1 MGFHNEEDCP
11 DVYYCEQCHPELH
24 LALLRSLGL
33 LPPASPPSAISATS
47 ISSSGRARRT
57 VAGAAAE
64 KAKKERE
71 LKAAREAVKNL
82 ALANAQRQKKG
93 IQPVMGGD
101 YTSAQATSQTQGGA
115 QNYHS
120 NGNNHQHDDDDEGD
134 GGDVDD
140 GNRNR
145 RERNTSSSTTSNAL
159 LKSPKRR
166 STMNSRDSAYGWEP
180 IPEGL
185 LNEDEKGKWMEEEDQ
200 AGVTTTGRGGKKR
213 KREKAGKGTK

>member
-1 MGFHNEEDCP
+1 MGFHDEEDCP

-24 LALLRSLGL
+24 LSLLRSLGL

-47 ISSSGRARRT
+47 VSSSGRARRT

-71 LKAAREAVKNL
+71 LKAAREAVKQL
-82 ALANAQRQKKG
+82 ALANAQRQKRG
-93 IQPVMGGD
+93 MQPVMGGD
-101 YTSAQATSQTQGGA
+101 YTSAQATSQNKA
-115 QNYHS
+115 HS
-120 NGNNHQHDDDDEGD
+120 QSGSGDGNEAEEGDDQDEGD
-134 GGDVDD
+134 DEKRSRRHD
-140 GNRNR
+140 RN
-145 RERNTSSSTTSNAL
+145 SSAGAL

-185 LNEDEKGKWMEEEDQ
+185 LNEDEKGRWMEDEEQ
-200 AGVTTTGRGGKKR
+200 GGAATGGRAGKKR
-213 KREKAGKGTK
+213 KREKGGKGTK